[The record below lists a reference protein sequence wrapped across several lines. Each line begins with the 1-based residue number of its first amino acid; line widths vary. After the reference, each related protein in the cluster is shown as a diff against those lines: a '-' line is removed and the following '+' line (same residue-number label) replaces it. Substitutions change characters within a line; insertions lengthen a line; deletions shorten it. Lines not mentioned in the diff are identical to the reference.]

1 MVDATAGAAEPQVDF
16 YVLEARD
23 EEGVRRF
30 ACRLAEKVWRAGHR
44 VWIEAASTE
53 MARAL
58 DAELWTFREES
69 FVPHALAGSEA
80 HDTPVLIGHGEEP
93 EHDPEVLIN
102 LAAEVPRSASRAGRI
117 AEIVGADEASRSA
130 GRERF
135 RSYRA
140 RGCTPRSHTIGGAR

>member
-1 MVDATAGAAEPQVDF
+1 MTEAAAGAAEPQVDF
-16 YVLEARD
+16 YVIEARD

-30 ACRLAEKVWRAGHR
+30 ACRLAEKAWRAGHR
-44 VWIEAASTE
+44 VWIEAASSE

-69 FVPHALAGSEA
+69 FVPHAIAGPDA
-80 HDTPVLIGHGEEP
+80 YDTPVLIGHGDEP
-93 EHDPEVLIN
+93 AHDPELLIN
-102 LAAEVPRSASRAGRI
+102 LAAGIPRSASRAGRV

-140 RGCTPRSHTIGGAR
+140 RGCEPRSHTIEGAR

>member
-1 MVDATAGAAEPQVDF
+1 MQVDF
-16 YVLEARD
+16 YVLRALD

-30 ACRLAEKVWRAGHR
+30 ACRLAEKAWRAGNR
-44 VWIEAASTE
+44 VWIQAASAE

-69 FVPHALAGSEA
+69 FVPHALAGPGA
-80 HDTPVLIGHGEEP
+80 HDTPVVIGHRDDP

-102 LAAEVPRSASRAGRI
+102 LGASVPLCASRAGRI
-117 AEIVGADEASRSA
+117 AELVGADEASRSA

-140 RGCTPRSHTIGGAR
+140 RGCEPRSHTIGSER